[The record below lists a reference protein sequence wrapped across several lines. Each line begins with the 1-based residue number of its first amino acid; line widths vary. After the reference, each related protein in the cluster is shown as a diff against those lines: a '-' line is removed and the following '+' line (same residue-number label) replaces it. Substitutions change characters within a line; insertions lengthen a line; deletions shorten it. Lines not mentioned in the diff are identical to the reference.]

1 MSLSRPSKRMRW
13 IQYGVVA
20 QISVMCVISYM
31 DRSTLAIAN
40 PAIRHDMGLS
50 LSEMG
55 LLLAVFQLPYAVS
68 QLPLGLVID
77 RLGAR
82 KVLGSGLALWSLAQG
97 CAGLAASAWQIAACR
112 VVLGVGESPVMMCSA
127 KVVRRWFN
135 VRERGRPV
143 GIYTSAQHLGQAIA
157 APVLTI
163 LMLALGWRWMFA
175 LMGMAGI
182 ASVIVWFT
190 IYRDPDDAGL
200 SEADHAHLVE
210 GDQLHNAP
218 PMTFGQ
224 WRRLLRFR
232 TSWGIW
238 LGMFGSTYMNGLFA
252 TWLPGYLEIERHMS
266 IGQAGF
272 VAALP
277 YAMSV
282 VGGLFAGWAADA
294 LLRRGASPFNSARTV
309 WIVGLFGMALFTV
322 LTAEAPGAFMAVV
335 WLCTA
340 MFFYQF
346 SGTCCWVS
354 VNAAVPENCVGSFG
368 GLANS
373 IGAVGGGIAPLIT
386 GIAVDVTGSF
396 VMPLVVGAAL
406 VTAGALIVW
415 FVPTG
420 PLTAEDIAGRR
431 QLALA

>member
-1 MSLSRPSKRMRW
+1 MRW

-20 QISVMCVISYM
+20 QLAVICVINYM
-31 DRSTLAIAN
+31 DRITLAIAN
-40 PAIRHDMGLS
+40 PAVRHDMGLS

-55 LLLAVFQLPYAVS
+55 LLLAVFQLPYALS
-68 QLPLGLVID
+68 QVPGGPVID
-77 RLGAR
+77 RFGAR
-82 KVLGSGLALWSLAQG
+82 RVLGIGLALWSAAQG
-97 CAGLAASAWQIAACR
+97 MAGLATSAWQIAGCR
-112 VVLGVGESPVMMCSA
+112 AALGVGESPVMMCCA

-175 LMGMAGI
+175 IMGLVGI
-182 ASVIVWFT
+182 ASVIVWF
-190 IYRDPDDAGL
+190 IAYRDPDDARLG
-200 SEADHAHLVE
+200 EGDHAYLVE
-210 GDQLHNAP
+210 GDKLPNVPSMSFA
-218 PMTFGQ
+218 Q
-224 WRRLLRFR
+224 WRRLFRFR

-238 LGMFGSTYMNGLFA
+238 FAMFGSTYMNGLFL
-252 TWLPGYLEIERHMS
+252 TWLPGYLEIERHLS
-266 IGQAGF
+266 IQQAGF

-277 YAMSV
+277 FAMSV

-294 LLRRGASPFNSARTV
+294 LLRKGASPFNGPRTV

-322 LTAEAPGAFMAVV
+322 LTAEAPGVVMAVV

-354 VNAAVPENCVGSFG
+354 MNAAVPENRVGSFG

-373 IGAVGGGIAPLIT
+373 IGAVGAGIAPLVT

-396 VMPLVVGAAL
+396 VMPLVVGATL
-406 VTAGALIVW
+406 VTAGALALW
-415 FVPTG
+415 FMPTG

-431 QLALA
+431 QAAFG